1 MFRVFLVIL
10 TSTLLVNCG
19 GWFGSKPQKP
29 LPGKRISVLSL
40 ERSLEPDPKLS
51 DLAVRL
57 PRPFK
62 NQNWAQ
68 AGGTPSHAMH
78 HLSAAGGLGRL
89 WEVDIGDGSDGD
101 AQLITA
107 PVISNGRVYT
117 MDVEATVQALDAAS
131 GRTIWRVNVAPK
143 DEDDGTLGGG
153 LAVANGKLFITT
165 GFAQVIALNAANGRL
180 VWRRVLNGPLRAPPT
195 VFKGRVF
202 AVTIANELHALDET
216 NGKTLWSH
224 IGITESA
231 GLLGGAAPAAAGSVV
246 VSSFSSGEVFA
257 LRVEN
262 GRVIWS
268 DTLTAIR
275 RSSPLSTLA
284 HIRGRPVIDRG
295 QVIVT
300 ANSGR
305 TVSINLRTGA
315 RVWEKRVG
323 AGNGPW
329 VAGEFVY
336 VLSAFGEL
344 LCLSRRTGGVRWVTQ
359 LQRYEDEK
367 DQEDPIFWTGPVLA
381 GDRLLIGGSHEEV
394 WSISP
399 YTGKILGRVKLSG
412 PVFIPPVIANDT
424 VFILSDDARL
434 IALR

>member
-1 MFRVFLVIL
+1 MSRVLLAILASVLV
-10 TSTLLVNCG
+10 SGCS
-19 GWFGSKPQKP
+19 GWFGSKEANP

-40 ERSLEPDPKLS
+40 ETSLEPDPKLS

-78 HLSAAGGLGRL
+78 HLSAPGNLGRV

-107 PVISNGRVYT
+107 PVVSNGRVYT
-117 MDVEATVQALDAAS
+117 MDVDATVQALDAAS
-131 GRTIWRVNVAPK
+131 GQTIWRVSVAPK

-153 LAVANGKLFITT
+153 LAVANGKLFVTT
-165 GFAQVIALNAANGRL
+165 GFAQVISLDIATGKV
-180 VWRRVLNGPLRAPPT
+180 VWRRTLNGPIRAAPT
-195 VFKGRVF
+195 VFRGRVF
-202 AVTIANELHALDET
+202 AVTIANELHALNDAD
-216 NGKTLWSH
+216 GKTLWTH
-224 IGITESA
+224 IGITETA

-246 VSSFSSGEVFA
+246 VSSFSSGEVFT
-257 LRVEN
+257 LRIEN

-268 DTLTAIR
+268 DSLTAIR

-295 QVIVT
+295 HVIVT

-305 TVSINLRTGA
+305 TVAINLRTGA
-315 RVWEKRVG
+315 RVWEKQIG

-329 VAGEFVY
+329 VAGEFIY

-344 LCLSRRTGGVRWVTQ
+344 ICLSRRTGGVRWVTQ
-359 LQRYEDEK
+359 LQRYEDEE
-367 DQEDPIFWTGPVLA
+367 DQEDPVFWTGPVLA

-399 YTGKILGRVKLSG
+399 YTGRILGRVKVSG
-412 PVFIPPVIANDT
+412 PVFISPVVANDT
-424 VFILSDDARL
+424 VYILSDDAKL

>member
-1 MFRVFLVIL
+1 MLRVLLVIF
-10 TSTLLVNCG
+10 TSALVAGCS
-19 GWFGSKPQKP
+19 GWFGEKETKR

-40 ERSLEPDPKLS
+40 ETSLEPDPKLS

-78 HLSAAGGLGRL
+78 HLSAPGGLGRV
-89 WEVDIGDGSDGD
+89 WEIDIGDGSDGD

-107 PVISNGRVYT
+107 PVVSNGRIYT
-117 MDVEATVQALDAAS
+117 MDIDAEVQALDAAT
-131 GRTIWRVNVAPK
+131 GRTIWRVSVAPK
-143 DEDDGTLGGG
+143 DEDDGMLGGG

-165 GFAQVIALNAANGRL
+165 GFAQVIALDAGNGKVLWHRT
-180 VWRRVLNGPLRAPPT
+180 LNGPIRAAPT
-195 VFKGRVF
+195 VFRGRVF
-202 AVTIANELHALDET
+202 AVTIANELHALNDSD
-216 NGKTLWSH
+216 GKTLWTH
-224 IGITESA
+224 IGITETA

-257 LRVEN
+257 LRIEN
-262 GRVIWS
+262 GRIIWS
-268 DTLTAIR
+268 DSLTAIR

-305 TVSINLRTGA
+305 TVAINLRTGA

-329 VAGEFVY
+329 VAGEFIY

-344 LCLSRRTGGVRWVTQ
+344 ICLSRQTGGVRWVTQ
-359 LQRYEDEK
+359 LQRYEDEE
-367 DQEDPIFWTGPVLA
+367 DQEDPVFWTGPILA
-381 GDRLLIGGSHEEV
+381 GDRLLIGGSHKEV

-399 YTGKILGRVKLSG
+399 YTGLILGRIKVSG
-412 PVFIPPVIANDT
+412 PVFIPPVVANDM
-424 VFILSDDARL
+424 VYILSDDAKL
-434 IALR
+434 LALR

>member
-1 MFRVFLVIL
+1 MLRVLIVLL
-10 TSTLLVNCG
+10 TSVLVAGCS
-19 GWFGSKPQKP
+19 GWFGSKEAKP

-40 ERSLEPDPKLS
+40 KTSLEPDPKLS

-57 PRPFK
+57 PRPYK

-78 HLSAAGGLGRL
+78 HLSAPGGLGKV
-89 WEVDIGDGSDGD
+89 WEVDIGDGTDGD

-107 PVISNGRVYT
+107 PVISNGRIYT
-117 MDVEATVQALDAAS
+117 MDVDAEVQALDAAS
-131 GRTIWRVNVAPK
+131 GKTIWRVSVAPK

-165 GFAQVIALNAANGRL
+165 GFAQVIALDVGNGKVL
-180 VWRRVLNGPLRAPPT
+180 WRRTLNGPIRAAPT
-195 VFKGRVF
+195 VFRGRVF
-202 AVTIANELHALDET
+202 AVTIANELHALNDSD
-216 NGKTLWSH
+216 GKTLWTH
-224 IGITESA
+224 IGITETA

-246 VSSFSSGEVFA
+246 VSSFSSGEIFA
-257 LRVEN
+257 LRIEN

-268 DTLTAIR
+268 DSLTAIR

-305 TVSINLRTGA
+305 TVAINLRTGA

-329 VAGEFVY
+329 VAGEFIY

-344 LCLSRRTGGVRWVTQ
+344 ICLSRRTGGVRWVTQ

-367 DQEDPIFWTGPVLA
+367 DQEDPVFWTGPVLA

-399 YTGKILGRVKLSG
+399 YTGRILGRVKVSG
-412 PVFIPPVIANDT
+412 PVFIPPVVANDT
-424 VFILSDDARL
+424 VYILSDDAKL

>member
-1 MFRVFLVIL
+1 MSRLFLVIL
-10 TSTLLVNCG
+10 SSMLVAGCG
-19 GWFGSKPQKP
+19 SWLGSKEAKR

-40 ERSLEPDPKLS
+40 ETSLEPDPKLS

-57 PRPFK
+57 PRPYK
-62 NQNWAQ
+62 NRNWAQ

-78 HLSAAGGLGRL
+78 HLAAPGGLGKV
-89 WEVDIGDGSDGD
+89 WEVDIGDGTDGD

-107 PVISNGRVYT
+107 PVVSNGRIYT
-117 MDVEATVQALDAAS
+117 MDVDAEVQALDAAT
-131 GRTIWRVNVAPK
+131 GQTIWRVSIAPK
-143 DEDDGTLGGG
+143 DEGDGTLGGG

-165 GFAQVIALNAANGRL
+165 GFAQVIALDAGNGK
-180 VWRRVLNGPLRAPPT
+180 VFWRRTLNGPIRAAPT
-195 VFKGRVF
+195 VFRGRVF
-202 AVTIANELHALDET
+202 AVTIANELHALSGSD
-216 NGKTLWSH
+216 GKTLWTH
-224 IGITESA
+224 IGITETV

-257 LRVEN
+257 LRIEN

-268 DTLTAIR
+268 DSLTAIR

-305 TVSINLRTGA
+305 TVAINLRTGA

-329 VAGEFVY
+329 VAGEFIY

-344 LCLSRRTGGVRWVTQ
+344 ICLSRRTGGVRWVTQ
-359 LQRYEDEK
+359 LQRYEDEE
-367 DQEDPIFWTGPVLA
+367 DQEDPVFWTGPILA

-399 YTGKILGRVKLSG
+399 YTGRILGRVKVSG
-412 PVFIPPVIANDT
+412 PVFIPPVVANDT
-424 VFILSDDARL
+424 VYILSDDAKL
-434 IALR
+434 LALR